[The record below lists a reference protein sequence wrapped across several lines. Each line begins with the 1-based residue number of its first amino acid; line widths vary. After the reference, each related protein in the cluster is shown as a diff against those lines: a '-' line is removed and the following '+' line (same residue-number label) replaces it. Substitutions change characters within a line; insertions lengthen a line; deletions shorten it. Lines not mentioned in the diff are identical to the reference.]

1 MFNFRV
7 GFCYL
12 RPDNEEFLV
21 EVHHGGFFYGSGVD
35 RVYLD
40 GKVDRFDHIKVQ
52 Y

>member
-1 MFNFRV
+1 
-7 GFCYL
+7 
-12 RPDNEEFLV
+12 V

-40 GKVDRFDHIKVQ
+40 GKVDQFDHIKVQ